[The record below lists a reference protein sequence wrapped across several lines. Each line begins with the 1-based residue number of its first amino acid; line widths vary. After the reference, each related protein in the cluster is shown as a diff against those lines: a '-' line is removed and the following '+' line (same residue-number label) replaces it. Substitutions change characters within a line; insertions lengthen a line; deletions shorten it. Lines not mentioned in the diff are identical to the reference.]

1 MNYVIH
7 ALNVLLECIEKILFF
22 IIGEQFND
30 LMID

>member
-22 IIGEQFND
+22 IIGEQ
-30 LMID
+30 LMI